1 MLMESTSKESYGIAS
16 YAISRHRKNKVF
28 MWQSRVEHGRVY
40 EFLLASRF
48 KVPGLVSWKCMHC
61 MQIREKRKRQKQP
74 VKDLKIP
81 LVLIDNDI
89 IRENPDKPLN
99 AQHFCKGKD
108 VVDAVLK
115 RTKLQFYEEW
125 AANDD
130 PLEVS
135 IDRFSDT
142 VLEAV
147 PLDLDAVQKSQMKQS
162 LDEKCERVMRKV
174 LRKRKREA
182 HNGYRNRSKR
192 TTKKMEM
199 VNDHFDVG
207 MDESPKL
214 VVSSCGPAVDDN
226 EYIDVVGEAQD
237 DTVLTA

>member
-1 MLMESTSKESYGIAS
+1 MASTSKESYGIAS

-28 MWQSRVEHGRVY
+28 MWQSRVQHGRVY

-61 MQIREKRKRQKQP
+61 MQIREKMKRQMKP

-81 LVLIDNDI
+81 LVLIDNDV

-99 AQHFCKGKD
+99 AEHFCKGKD

-125 AANDD
+125 AANDG

-147 PLDLDAVQKSQMKQS
+147 PLDLDAVQKRQMKQS
-162 LDEKCERVMRKV
+162 LDEKCERVMKKV
-174 LRKRKREA
+174 LRKRKREVHKDYPNQPA
-182 HNGYRNRSKR
+182 RVTKRMELSNDYCDDDGNRS
-192 TTKKMEM
+192 TE
-199 VNDHFDVG
+199 V
-207 MDESPKL
+207 
-214 VVSSCGPAVDDN
+214 VVSSYLSAVDEN
-226 EYIDVVGEAQD
+226 EYIDVG
-237 DTVLTA
+237 

>member
-1 MLMESTSKESYGIAS
+1 MASTSKESYGIAS

-28 MWQSRVEHGRVY
+28 MWQSRVQHGRVY

-61 MQIREKRKRQKQP
+61 MQIREKMKRQMKP

-81 LVLIDNDI
+81 LVLIDNDV

-99 AQHFCKGKD
+99 AQHFCK
-108 VVDAVLK
+108 
-115 RTKLQFYEEW
+115 EW
-125 AANDD
+125 AANDG

-147 PLDLDAVQKSQMKQS
+147 PLDLDAVQKKQMKQC
-162 LDEKCERVMRKV
+162 LDEKCERVMKKV
-174 LRKRKREA
+174 LRKRKREVHKDYPSQSA
-182 HNGYRNRSKR
+182 RMAKRMELSNDYYDDDGNLSTEVVVRSY
-192 TTKKMEM
+192 
-199 VNDHFDVG
+199 
-207 MDESPKL
+207 P
-214 VVSSCGPAVDDN
+214 PAVGEN
-226 EYIDVVGEAQD
+226 EYIDVG
-237 DTVLTA
+237 